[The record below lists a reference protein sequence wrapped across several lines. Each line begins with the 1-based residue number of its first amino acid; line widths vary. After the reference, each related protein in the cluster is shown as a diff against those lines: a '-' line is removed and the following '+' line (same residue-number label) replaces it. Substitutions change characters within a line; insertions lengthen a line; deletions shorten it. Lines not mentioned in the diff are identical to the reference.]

1 MTPSEMEA
9 VIKNH
14 PTNKSLGPDGF
25 IGKVY
30 QTLQEE
36 LTPLLLN
43 LFHKIQEEGSLPNS
57 LRPALS

>member
-36 LTPLLLN
+36 LTPLLLK
-43 LFHKIQEEGSLPNS
+43 LFHKIQEE
-57 LRPALS
+57 